1 VEAFEQSSDA
11 DLGAVAQCLRAVTVK
26 LNAVTAN
33 PAFNLVLHTAP
44 NEECLNPPY
53 HWHME
58 ILPQITR
65 AAGFEWGTGVH
76 MNSVAPEDAARLLR
90 EAPV

>member
-1 VEAFEQSSDA
+1 VKLS
-11 DLGAVAQCLRAVTVK
+11 AVTD
-26 LNAVTAN
+26 N
-33 PAFNLVLHTAP
+33 PSFNLVVHSAP
-44 NEECLNPPY
+44 NEESPNRRY

-90 EAPV
+90 DAPV